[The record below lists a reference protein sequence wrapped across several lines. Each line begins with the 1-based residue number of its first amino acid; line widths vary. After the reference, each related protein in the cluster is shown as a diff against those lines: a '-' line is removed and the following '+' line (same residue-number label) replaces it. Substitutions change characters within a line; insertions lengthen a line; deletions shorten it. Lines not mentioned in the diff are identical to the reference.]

1 MLVKEG
7 DYMIKEKLELLPH
20 VPGCYLMKDNK
31 GIIIYVGKAKD
42 LKKRVVTYFHREHTG
57 KTKMLVEN
65 IATFEYIVTRTET
78 EALILELNLI
88 KKHDPKYNILLRD
101 DKTYPYIELTN
112 ETYPRILVVRDHLKR
127 KKNTRL
133 FGPYPNAYA
142 ARKIVNMLNRMYPL
156 RKCRTLPSKEC
167 LYYHIKQCLGY
178 CVKKIE
184 SETIRLMCDDIV
196 KFLKGNEEFLSKR
209 IEQEMYKAS
218 DNLNFERALEMKS
231 LLEDIVTISKRQ
243 LIDFNDNVDRDVF
256 GYASDG
262 NYIAM
267 QVFHIRG
274 GKIVE
279 RDSTLHPLVDLEAEA
294 LTYYICSFYDGNNLK
309 PKELFVPDIIDND
322 IVSDILG
329 MKVITPVK
337 GKKKEILQ
345 MAMHNATVALD
356 EKKELANRDEE
367 RSYKASNSLGE
378 LLSIHDMSRVEI
390 FDNSHLFG
398 TFSVS
403 GMVVF
408 IDGKPYKNEYRKFK
422 ITSDRVDDYN
432 LMREVIYRR
441 YHRVMMD
448 NLPKPDLIIVDGG
461 KIQVEAA
468 KEMLGILEIDIPV
481 CGLKKNNKHKTSA
494 LLYNYEAIE
503 IDAHTPLFHLLE
515 RMQDEVH
522 NFTIR
527 YHKDIRSKGALES
540 VLDNIAG
547 VGAKRKKDLLKKFGS
562 LDKIKKAT
570 VEELN
575 SILPENVAIEL
586 KNHFADKGDINE

>member
-1 MLVKEG
+1 
-7 DYMIKEKLELLPH
+7 MIKEKLELLPH
-20 VPGCYLMKDNK
+20 TPGCYLMKDIK
-31 GIIIYVGKAKD
+31 GVIIYVGKAKD
-42 LKKRVVTYFHREHTG
+42 LKKRVVTYFNREHTG
-57 KTKMLVEN
+57 KTKLLVEN
-65 IATFEYIVTRTET
+65 IVTFEYIVTKTEA

-112 ETYPRILVVRDHLKR
+112 ETYPRILVVRDHLHR

-142 ARKIVNMLNRMYPL
+142 ARKIANMLNRMYPL
-156 RKCRTLPSKEC
+156 RKCRTLPPKEC
-167 LYYHIKQCLGY
+167 LYYHIKQCMGY
-178 CVKKIE
+178 CIKKIDTD
-184 SETIRLMCDDIV
+184 TIKNMNDEIV
-196 KFLKGNEEFLSKR
+196 KFLKGNDVILSKR
-209 IEQEMYKAS
+209 IEDEMYKAS

-231 LLEDIVTISKRQ
+231 LLEDIKIISKRQ
-243 LIDFNDNVDRDVF
+243 LIDLNDNIDRDVF
-256 GYASDG
+256 GYATDG

-274 GKIVE
+274 GRIVE
-279 RDSTLHPLVDLEAEA
+279 RDSTLHPLVDLESEA

-309 PKELFVPDIIDND
+309 PKELFVPDIIDNEL
-322 IVSDILG
+322 VSDILG
-329 MKVITPVK
+329 VRAITPAK
-337 GKKKEILQ
+337 GKKKQVLE
-345 MAMHNATVALD
+345 MAMHNAKVALD
-356 EKKELANRDEE
+356 EKKELANRDDE
-367 RSYKASNSLGE
+367 RSYKASSELGK
-378 LLSIHDMSRVEI
+378 LLSIDNMSRIEI

-408 IDGKPYKNEYRKFK
+408 IDGKPIKNEYRKFK

-432 LMREVIYRR
+432 LMKEVIYRR

-448 NLPKPDLIIVDGG
+448 NLIRPDLIIVDGG
-461 KIQVEAA
+461 KIQIEAA
-468 KEMLGILEIDIPV
+468 REMLASIEMDIPI
-481 CGLKKNNKHKTSA
+481 CGLKKNEKHKTSA
-494 LLYNYEAIE
+494 LIYNDLLIP
-503 IDAHTPLFHLLE
+503 IDSHTPLFHLLE

-547 VGAKRKKDLLKKFGS
+547 VGEKRKKELLKKFGS
-562 LDKIKKAT
+562 LDKIKQASI
-570 VEELN
+570 EEL
-575 SILPENVAIEL
+575 STILPSKVSVEL
-586 KNHFADKGDINE
+586 KKHFDNKENNNEQ